1 MNAEQR
7 AKFEAWAA
15 DADRRDRRRAV
26 GRVDAWEGWCACLA
40 ANAIDQPQPPA
51 STTACRDERHEML
64 RKLLKWA
71 ANLKPDIEL
80 AQLANDGAEFRKD
93 FCTCDPSVGMSPC
106 QYCVIH
112 DLLRRTLELSQHCA
126 AALGKR
132 EERTNDANG

>member
-1 MNAEQR
+1 MNADQR
-7 AKFEAWAA
+7 AKFEKWAA

-40 ANAIDQPQPPA
+40 ANAIDQPPA
-51 STTACRDERHEML
+51 DDERERL

-112 DLLRRTLELSQHCA
+112 DVLRRMLELSQHCA
-126 AALGKR
+126 AALAKR
-132 EERTNDANG
+132 EERG

>member
-1 MNAEQR
+1 MTNDERKRQRELFEKSLDTELRGTPDDEQVWWYWWQK
-7 AKFEAWAA
+7 AC
-15 DADRRDRRRAV
+15 DANGV
-26 GRVDAWEGWCACLA
+26 GE
-40 ANAIDQPQPPA
+40 PPA
-51 STTACRDERHEML
+51 DDERERL

-112 DLLRRTLELSQHCA
+112 DVLRRTLELSQHCA
-126 AALGKR
+126 AALGTR
-132 EERTNDANG
+132 EEP

>member
-7 AKFEAWAA
+7 ALFEAWAKDHGYNLSRQFGLYEYGA
-15 DADRRDRRRAV
+15 THAAE
-26 GRVDAWEGWCACLA
+26 RVWKACLA
-40 ANAIDQPQPPA
+40 ANATNQPA
-51 STTACRDERHEML
+51 DDERERL
-64 RKLLKWA
+64 RDLLKWA

-112 DLLRRTLELSQHCA
+112 DVLRRMLELSQHCA
-126 AALGKR
+126 AALGTR
-132 EERTNDANG
+132 EERG